1 MKKASKPTGA
11 KKPVAKRP
19 IQKQPSVKPAKS
31 KEAQGGAGL
40 TEAVAQLAQS
50 AEKLAQAADRLAEV
64 TARLSVTAETQ
75 HEILETPGP
84 STPDPTASPREF
96 EAQAEATDGE
106 E

>member
-11 KKPVAKRP
+11 KKPAAKRP
-19 IQKQPSVKPAKS
+19 IQKQPSAKAAKS
-31 KEAQGGAGL
+31 KKAQGGAGL

-50 AEKLAQAADRLAEV
+50 AEKLAQAADRFAEA
-64 TARLSVTAETQ
+64 TARFLVTAETQ
-75 HEILETPGP
+75 HEILETAGP
-84 STPDPTASPREF
+84 STSDSASRREF